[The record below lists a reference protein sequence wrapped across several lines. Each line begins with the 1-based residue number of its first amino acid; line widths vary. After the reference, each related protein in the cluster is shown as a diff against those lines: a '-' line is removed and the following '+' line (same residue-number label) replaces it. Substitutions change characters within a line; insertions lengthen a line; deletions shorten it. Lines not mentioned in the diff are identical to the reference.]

1 MRIERWQEA
10 IMSFVRCVQ
19 QDMEIGEAWANI
31 GTLSYPL
38 RFLHFIPEVIKSERR
53 SQYEAEAVE

>member
-38 RFLHFIPEVIKSERR
+38 RFLHFIPEVIKSDKAQ
-53 SQYEAEAVE
+53 SI